1 MTYQDNVV
9 DPVSAVLSSS
19 SASKAHHKAAADS
32 KNSQSDFLYTTNY
45 ILEVMQ
51 LTNKAMEY
59 QAKQVS
65 DQAQLQNVILQMN
78 NDFSTMN
85 QFFSKLQAQAHAG
98 GGIHYHHGGDN
109 GLLSPNSVNGFSN
122 AFYMMSEY
130 ENPGQGGWG
139 GEQANFGGDYGNSPY
154 SISGTPNASY
164 VSADYQQSMASF
176 MTAFKQLFFSSPG
189 TADSATSVGDL
200 SKITVHTKT
209 GPEDVDLM
217 ASGFWSNIGGV
228 YDKTYPAG
236 LPSHVISSNGT
247 DQPSLIQQYIYWSL
261 KCNCDNG
268 TISDLSGI
276 NPENYMPG
284 STTLDSTLGNML
296 SVLNDLNASVTVEGN
311 TWTHSTTD
319 NLLSMIMNN
328 KLYNTNDNDKESTT
342 WGAVTSGY
350 PIGAALDPNAGKID
364 PGLYCAF
371 SYMAYNY
378 FWTKNPN
385 AADDSDYQTQ
395 TNCNVNSYN
404 GVNDGDGTGWD
415 KVGHQQAEPD
425 MLSTLYMH
433 TNSTQTTLSSSS
445 STQNTNFQE
454 ATSNVQTMNNAAQ
467 QMIQSFSQGQ
477 GQTITNFK
485 G

>member
-19 SASKAHHKAAADS
+19 SASKAHQKPASDS

-51 LTNKAMEY
+51 LTNKAMEF

-65 DQAQLQNVILQMN
+65 AQAQLQNVILEMN

-98 GGIHYHHGGDN
+98 GGICFYHGEDN
-109 GLLSPNSVNGFSN
+109 SLLSPNSVNGFSN

-130 ENPGQGGWG
+130 ENPGQSGWG
-139 GEQANFGGDYGNSPY
+139 GQQANFGGDYGNSPY
-154 SISGTPNASY
+154 SIGQTPNASY
-164 VSADYQQSMASF
+164 VSTDYQQSMASF
-176 MTAFKQLFFSSPG
+176 MTAFKQLFFSSPQSG
-189 TADSATSVGDL
+189 DGSTTVGDL
-200 SKITVHTKT
+200 SKITVHTKN
-209 GPEDVDLM
+209 GPKDVDLM
-217 ASGFWSNIGGV
+217 TSGFWSNIGGA
-228 YDKTYPAG
+228 YDKTYPNG
-236 LPSHVISSNGT
+236 LPSHVISSTST

-268 TISDLSGI
+268 TITNLSGI
-276 NPENYMPG
+276 NPQNYIPG

-296 SVLNDLNASVTVEGN
+296 SVLNDLNASVTVDGN

-328 KLYNTNDNDKESTT
+328 KLYNTNDNDKGSTT
-342 WGAVTSGY
+342 WGATNVNGEQ
-350 PIGAALDPNAGKID
+350 DPNAGKID

-385 AADDSDYQTQ
+385 APDNSDYQTQ
-395 TNCNVNSYN
+395 TNCNVDRNN
-404 GVNDGDGTGWD
+404 GVNDGKGTAWS
-415 KVGHQQAEPD
+415 KTGHLQPEAD

-433 TNSTQTTLSSSS
+433 TNSTQTTLSSTS